1 MVVSVESIKEQIP
14 YYLTEDKKNALVKA
28 LADFPDRFDYYIS
41 RYKDEVLQGDGWF
54 GLAAVNFESAQ
65 RQPIKG
71 IILSNSCDIDP
82 ENRRDLPVN
91 LTFAP
96 IIKLSNYAA
105 LLEQHNVDS
114 ERIRS
119 KLEAIRLQK
128 VTSCFYLPK
137 GGELADEYI
146 ALLDDVHSVPSSSFF
161 TSGSR
166 GKLFTL
172 SQAGFYMFVVKL
184 SLHFC
189 RFHEEVE
196 R

>member
-14 YYLTEDKKNALVKA
+14 YYLAEDKKTALAKA

-41 RYKDEVLQGDGWF
+41 RYEDEVLQGDGWF
-54 GLAAVNFESAQ
+54 GLSAFNFESAQ
-65 RQPIKG
+65 KRPIKG

-96 IIKLSNYAA
+96 IVKLSSYVA
-105 LLEQHNVDS
+105 LLKNSNLDPARV
-114 ERIRS
+114 RS
-119 KLEAIRLQK
+119 KLDAIRLQK

-137 GGELADEYI
+137 GGKLEDEYV
-146 ALLDDVHSVPSSSFF
+146 ALLDDVHSLPFSCFSSQEP
-161 TSGSR
+161 R

-172 SQAGFYMFVVKL
+172 SQAGFYMFLVKL

>member
-14 YYLTEDKKNALVKA
+14 YYLTEDKKTALVKA

-41 RYKDEVLQGDGWF
+41 RYKDEVLQGDGWS
-54 GLAAVNFESAQ
+54 GLELVNFESGQ
-65 RQPIKG
+65 RRAVKG
-71 IILSNSCDIDP
+71 IVLSNSCDVDP

-105 LLEQHNVDS
+105 LLGHYKVDP
-114 ERIRS
+114 EKIRS

-137 GGELADEYI
+137 GGELEDEYV
-146 ALLDDVHSVPSSSFF
+146 ALLDEVHSLPSSSFF
-161 TSGSR
+161 GYEPR

-172 SQAGFYMFVVKL
+172 SQAGFYMFLVKL